1 MRYAVVVSGGKQH
14 RVREGDLV
22 RVEKLDADVG
32 ASITL
37 DRVLLIGGQ
46 GDPKIG
52 RPLVAG
58 AKVSAQVVE
67 HERAKKVIVFHRKR
81 RVNYRRLKSHRQ
93 PYTRIKIT
101 GIVG

>member
-1 MRYAVVVSGGKQH
+1 MRYAVVVAGGKQH

-22 RVEKLDADVG
+22 RVEKIDADVG

-37 DRVLLIGGQ
+37 DRVLLIGGE

-58 AKVSAQVVE
+58 ATVSAQVVE
-67 HERAKKVIVFHRKR
+67 HERAKKVVVFHRKR
-81 RVNYRRLKSHRQ
+81 RVNHRRLKGHRQ
-93 PYTRIKIT
+93 PYTRVKIT
-101 GIVG
+101 GIQG